1 MISKTN
7 LQSIFL
13 RQGCPSQC
21 SKKQLVPVVLSLYT
35 FPDDMADRNE
45 QREAHTGK
53 KHKLR
58 GQLGENI
65 RVKKQRLNHSI

>member
-7 LQSIFL
+7 LQSIFF
-13 RQGCPSQC
+13 RQGGPSQC

-53 KHKLR
+53 KHKL
-58 GQLGENI
+58 
-65 RVKKQRLNHSI
+65 